1 MFVLHD
7 ACRSR
12 RRPIHLLACLF
23 VALVLFSCQTAHPT
37 APAPLH
43 PQTGQKP
50 SIRAQ
55 DLEQRIHDLIN
66 RERAAHGLSR
76 LGLDDALSRIA
87 RGHSSDMAKRSYFS
101 HDSPEGRDFSFRYR
115 EQGYACA
122 IRTGK
127 TIHLGA
133 ENIALNHLY
142 SSVTTING
150 VASYDWN
157 SLEQIAGST
166 VQGWMNS
173 SGHRKNILT
182 PHWLNQGIGIF
193 ITTDGTVYITQNFC

>member
-7 ACRSR
+7 VYRFRCR
-12 RRPIHLLACLF
+12 PLHLLAVLF
-23 VALVLFSCQTAHPT
+23 VATVLLSCQTAHPP
-37 APAPLH
+37 APAPPH

-50 SIRAQ
+50 SIRVQ

-66 RERAAHGLSR
+66 RERAAHGLSP

-87 RGHSSDMAKRSYFS
+87 RGHSRDMAKRSYFD
-101 HDSPEGRDFSFRYR
+101 HYSPEGRDFSFRYL

-122 IRTGK
+122 IRTGN

-133 ENIALNHLY
+133 ENIALIHLY

-150 VASYDWN
+150 VPYYDWN

-182 PHWLNQGIGIF
+182 PHWMNQGIGIF
-193 ITTDGTVYITQNFC
+193 ITSDGTVYVTQNFC